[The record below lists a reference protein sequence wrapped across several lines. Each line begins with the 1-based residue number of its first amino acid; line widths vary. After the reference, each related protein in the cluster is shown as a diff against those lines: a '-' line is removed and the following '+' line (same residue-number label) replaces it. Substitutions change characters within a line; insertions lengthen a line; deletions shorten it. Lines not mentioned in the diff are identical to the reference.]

1 MTEVVEKKIFIEE
14 MTNQSID
21 KIRHMESFMLKMP
34 QVSMK
39 TDHVL
44 HGGVYARTLTVPAGT
59 LMTGVVVKI
68 QTVLI
73 VSGKCKIFN
82 GVGTV
87 DFEGYNVIPA
97 NAPRKMTLLAI
108 EETKLTM
115 IFPTDAK
122 TEKES
127 EEMFTDEYSLLVT
140 RKDKNTDVA
149 LITGEL
155 K

>member
-39 TDHVL
+39 TDHV
-44 HGGVYARTLTVPAGT
+44 

-122 TEKES
+122 TEKEA